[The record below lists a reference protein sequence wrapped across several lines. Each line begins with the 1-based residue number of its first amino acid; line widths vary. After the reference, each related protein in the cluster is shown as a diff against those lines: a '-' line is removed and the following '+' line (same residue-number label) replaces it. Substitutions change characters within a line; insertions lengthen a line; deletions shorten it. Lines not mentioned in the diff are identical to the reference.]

1 MMLNDKLTHRD
12 MRTMILSND
21 SFTVARMSTIA
32 SRTQS
37 SLMAGAMAMMI
48 VDLKRQ
54 MRTGVA
60 HFAYQKKNGEVREA
74 WGTTCATLAAK
85 HTNGCGVNREI
96 YKTTAYFDVEKGDWR
111 SFRWENIIAVY

>member
-1 MMLNDKLTHRD
+1 MNAMLIT
-12 MRTMILSND
+12 ND
-21 SFTVARMSTIA
+21 SLAVTRMKVIA
-32 SRTQS
+32 YRTQS
-37 SLMAGAMAMMI
+37 KLMAGAKAMMI

-96 YKTTAYFDVEKGDWR
+96 YKTTAYFDIEKGDWR

>member
-1 MMLNDKLTHRD
+1 

-32 SRTQS
+32 IRTQS
-37 SLMAGAMAMMI
+37 SLMAGAKAMMI
-48 VDLKRQ
+48 VGLKNQ
-54 MRTGVA
+54 MRHGIA
-60 HFAYQKKNGEVREA
+60 HFAYVKKDGTIREA